1 VTKKK
6 GGTEEAFF
14 CVVVISVERGLF
26 VPERMRSLMNGWWV
40 IFLLVSRSATLGTNR
55 RDSIKRGYWKFI

>member
-1 VTKKK
+1 MCVTKKK

-26 VPERMRSLMNGWWV
+26 VPEGMRSLMSGGGSFSCW
-40 IFLLVSRSATLGTNR
+40 
-55 RDSIKRGYWKFI
+55 